1 MANFAIFVLG
11 TVLWSY
17 LTYKNEIHTALNYL
31 RMKCAGR
38 PKYIRK
44 DVM

>member
-11 TVLWSY
+11 TVLWAY
-17 LTYKNEIHTALNYL
+17 CAYRNEIHTALGYM

>member
-11 TVLWSY
+11 TALWAY
-17 LTYKNEIHTALNYL
+17 YAYKNEIHTAFNYL
-31 RMKCAGR
+31 RMKYTSC

>member
-11 TVLWSY
+11 TTLWTCWAY
-17 LTYKNEIHTALNYL
+17 RNEIHTALGYL